1 MTRRLVIKG
10 ELHKRLR
17 SGLSRIYFPGK
28 LKHEPCFCTEILSQ
42 IVTWYKKDD
51 VTKKNHL
58 CLEFVTKKACLF
70 EVHILDAKHECWRQK
85 TNSKTRKSVSSPIV
99 RQMSDG
105 WTTIN
110 GDDRYTDLVTDERNT
125 LSLCPPEGP
134 VNLVVVR
141 IRCVSVL
148 YTHPH
153 MYPRSLRQS
162 SARLDVYT
170 EMYVKDHVVLCVMK
184 WNMVKHSSEGAWEVG
199 GDIVRVVTGPPPSK
213 WLLWHRKGES
223 REK

>member
-17 SGLSRIYFPGK
+17 SGLTRIYFPGK

-42 IVTWYKKDD
+42 IVTW
-51 VTKKNHL
+51 
-58 CLEFVTKKACLF
+58 
-70 EVHILDAKHECWRQK
+70 LDAKHECWRQK